1 MFIKIP
7 HRFGAQSFMYSMLSN
22 FPMDGTLN

>member
-7 HRFGAQSFMYSMLSN
+7 HGGGAQSFMYFMLSN
-22 FPMDGTLN
+22 FPIEETLN